1 MKLVVTEKNDAA
13 QKIAALLGAKKPK
26 ADKVYSTPIYRFE
39 VGGEEWVTIGLRG
52 HILEPDFAQSLVYKK
67 KDGWRGVTA
76 EGEELPVDIPATL
89 ARPPFKKKKPFTPDG
104 VELKAWK
111 MDALPYLVYAPIEKL
126 PKEKDII
133 RSLKNLAKKADSIV
147 IATDFDREGELIG
160 SDALSCCR
168 QVNPDAP
175 VSRARYSAFTK
186 EEITHAFDNLVELDS
201 NLASAGASRQDI
213 DLIWGAV
220 LTRYLTLVK
229 FAGYGNV
236 RSSGRVQTP
245 TLALIVAKERERLA
259 FVPEDYWV
267 IKGAFDAAAQS
278 GPTDGSGEG
287 AFEAGHR
294 TARFKDEAAAKAA
307 MAAVEGATQARVASI
322 ERKKRSVRPPAP
334 FNTTSLMA
342 AASAEGISPAR
353 TMRIAE
359 SLYMDGYI
367 SYPRVDNTVYP
378 SSLDLAETVR
388 TISGNPAYDPFCQ
401 KLLAKGELH
410 ATRGKKETTDHP
422 PIYPTAKATPDDL
435 APADYK
441 LYNLVARRFL
451 ATLSDPAVI
460 EGTKVTLDVSGEE
473 FVAKG
478 DVLAVPG
485 FRAIYPYGLKKDEQ
499 LPTLEE
505 GSLIAFNGA
514 TCEKKQTEPPAR
526 YSQGRLIQEMEKNGL
541 GTKSTR
547 HSIIER
553 LYTVKYIV
561 NDPIEPS
568 QLGMAVCDALD
579 KFAPHIT
586 HPQMTAELE
595 EEMDNIAEGDK
606 SKSEVVMTSRNLLSE
621 QLADLMPH
629 SEEVKDAL
637 ADAVAADAYVGK
649 CPKCGKDLQL
659 RVSQKTRGMFIGCAG
674 WPDCDVTY
682 PLPKGKVESVPELCP
697 TCGMPQ
703 IKVTPFRSKPRIL
716 CIDPNC
722 PTNQEPDVVVGE
734 CPVCKEKGL
743 RKNLVAQKNPR
754 TLKRF
759 IRCENYD
766 ECGVGYPL
774 PQYGKISAT
783 GEVCEHCGAPLVVVT
798 TNRGPWKLCPNFNCP
813 GKEQKDDA
821 KKGARASARGGRKA
835 PAKKA
840 SAGEAAEAK
849 GASAAKAVSTKK
861 SAAKKA
867 STRKSASGA
876 SAAKKKTSGKTS
888 AARSATKASSA
899 KKPAEK

>member
-13 QKIAALLGAKKPK
+13 QKIADLLGVKKPK
-26 ADKVYSTPIYRFE
+26 ADKVYSTPVYRFD
-39 VGGEEWVTIGLRG
+39 VDGEEWVTIGLRG
-52 HILEPDFAQSLVYKK
+52 HILEPDFAPTMVYKK
-67 KDGWRGVTA
+67 RGGWQGITE
-76 EGEELPVDIPATL
+76 EGETLPAELPASLPK
-89 ARPPFKKKKPFTPDG
+89 PPFKKKKPFTEDG
-104 VELKAWK
+104 VELKSWK
-111 MDALPYLVYAPIEKL
+111 MDALPYLVYAPINKL
-126 PKEKDII
+126 PKEKEII
-133 RSLKNLAKKADSIV
+133 RSLKNLAKKADSVI

-160 SDALSCCR
+160 SDALSCI
-168 QVNPDAP
+168 QEVNPTAP

-186 EEITHAFDNLVELDS
+186 EEITHAFDNLVELDV

-245 TLALIVAKERERLA
+245 TLALVVARERERLA

-267 IKGAFDAAAQS
+267 IRGAFGAD
-278 GPTDGSGEG
+278 PD
-287 AFEAGHR
+287 AFEAPHA
-294 TARFKDEAAAKAA
+294 TARFKAEAEAQAV
-307 MAAVEGATQARVASI
+307 MAHVEGATRATVASV
-322 ERKKRSVRPPAP
+322 EKKKRTVQPPAP

-342 AASAEGISPAR
+342 AASAEGLSPAR

-378 SSLDLAETVR
+378 SSLDLADTVKA
-388 TISGNPAYDPFCQ
+388 ISGNPAYAPYC
-401 KLLAKGELH
+401 KELLAKGKLT

-441 LYNLVARRFL
+441 LYNLIARRFL
-451 ATLSDPAVI
+451 ATLSEAAVI
-460 EGTKVTLDVSGEE
+460 EGTKVTLDVNAEP

-478 DVLAVPG
+478 DVLSKPG

-499 LPTLEE
+499 LPALSE
-505 GSLIAFNGA
+505 GEQIAFNGA
-514 TCEKKQTEPPAR
+514 TCTKKQTEPPAR
-526 YSQGRLIQEMEKNGL
+526 YSQGKLIQEMEKLGL

-553 LYTVKYIV
+553 LYAVKYCV

-586 HPQMTAELE
+586 HPEMTAELE
-595 EEMDNIAEGDK
+595 EEMDNIADGRTTK
-606 SKSEVVMTSRNLLSE
+606 TEVVNTSRNLLSE
-621 QLADLMPH
+621 QLASLLPH

-637 ADAVAADAYVGK
+637 ADAVAADAYVGP

-659 RVSQKTRGMFIGCAG
+659 RASQKTRSMFIGCSG

-682 PLPKGKVESVPELCP
+682 PLPKGKVEAVPEPCP

-703 IKVTPFRSKPRIL
+703 VKVTAFRSKPRTI
-716 CIDPNC
+716 CIDPHC
-722 PTNQEPDVVVGE
+722 ATNKEPDVVVGE
-734 CPVCKEKGL
+734 CPACKEKGITA
-743 RKNLVAQKNPR
+743 KLVAQKNPR

-766 ECGVGYPL
+766 DCGTGYPL
-774 PQYGKISAT
+774 PQYGALTAT
-783 GEVCEHCGAPLVVVT
+783 EEVCEHCGAPLVIVT
-798 TNRGPWKLCPNFNCP
+798 TARGPWKLCPNFDCP
-813 GKEQKDDA
+813 GKEQKEDA
-821 KKGARASARGGRKA
+821 KD
-835 PAKKA
+835 AKD
-840 SAGEAAEAK
+840 AK
-849 GASAAKAVSTKK
+849 GAA
-861 SAAKKA
+861 
-867 STRKSASGA
+867 
-876 SAAKKKTSGKTS
+876 
-888 AARSATKASSA
+888 A
-899 KKPAEK
+899 KKPAARKPAAKSGKTAKKPAAKAAPKTK

>member
-13 QKIAALLGAKKPK
+13 QKIADLLGVKKPK
-26 ADKVYSTPIYRFE
+26 ADKVYSTPVYRFD
-39 VGGEEWVTIGLRG
+39 VDGEEWVTIGLRG
-52 HILEPDFAQSLVYKK
+52 HILEPDFAPTMVYKK
-67 KDGWRGVTA
+67 RGGWQGVTE
-76 EGEELPVDIPATL
+76 EGETLPAELPASLPK
-89 ARPPFKKKKPFTPDG
+89 PPFKKKKPFTEDG
-104 VELKAWK
+104 VELKSWK
-111 MDALPYLVYAPIEKL
+111 MDALPYLVYAPINKL
-126 PKEKDII
+126 PKEKEII
-133 RSLKNLAKKADSIV
+133 RSLKNLAKKADSVI

-160 SDALSCCR
+160 SDALSCI
-168 QVNPDAP
+168 QEVNPTAP

-186 EEITHAFDNLVELDS
+186 EEITHAFDNLVELDV

-267 IKGAFDAAAQS
+267 IRGAF
-278 GPTDGSGEG
+278 GTDPD
-287 AFEAGHR
+287 AFEAPHA
-294 TARFKDEAAAKAA
+294 TARFKVEAEASAV
-307 MAAVEGATQARVASI
+307 MAHVEGATTARVSGV
-322 ERKKRSVRPPAP
+322 EKKKRTVQPPAP

-342 AASAEGISPAR
+342 AASAEGLSPAR

-388 TISGNPAYDPFCQ
+388 AISGNPAYAPYC
-401 KLLAKGELH
+401 KELLAKGELK

-441 LYNLVARRFL
+441 LYNLIARRFL
-451 ATLSDPAVI
+451 ATLSEAAVV
-460 EGTKVTLDVSGEE
+460 EGTKVSLDVNGEP

-478 DVLAVPG
+478 DVLSKPG

-499 LPTLEE
+499 LPALAE
-505 GSLIAFNGA
+505 GETIAFNGA
-514 TCEKKQTEPPAR
+514 VCTKKQTEPPAR
-526 YSQGRLIQEMEKNGL
+526 YSQGKLIQEMEKLGL

-553 LYTVKYIV
+553 LYAVKYIV

-586 HPQMTAELE
+586 HPEMTAELE
-595 EEMDNIAEGDK
+595 EEMDNIAEGRTTK
-606 SKSEVVMTSRNLLSE
+606 AQVVDTSRNLLSD
-621 QLADLMPH
+621 QLASLLPH

-637 ADAVAADAYVGK
+637 ADAVAADAYVGP

-659 RVSQKTRGMFIGCAG
+659 RASQKTRGMFIGCAG

-682 PLPKGKVESVPELCP
+682 PLPKGKVESVPEPCP

-703 IKVTPFRSKPRIL
+703 VKVTAFRSKPRTI

-722 PTNQEPDVVVGE
+722 STNKEPDVIVGE
-734 CPVCKEKGL
+734 CPVCKEKG
-743 RKNLVAQKNPR
+743 KQANLVAQKNPR

-759 IRCENYD
+759 IHCENYE

-774 PQYGKISAT
+774 PQYGALQAT
-783 GEVCEHCGAPLVVVT
+783 GEVCEHCGAPMVIVT
-798 TNRGPWKLCPNFNCP
+798 TARGPWKLCPNFDCP
-813 GKEQKDDA
+813 GKEQDEE
-821 KKGARASARGGRKA
+821 KKGASGAKGAVKKA

-840 SAGEAAEAK
+840 PAK
-849 GASAAKAVSTKK
+849 KP
-861 SAAKKA
+861 AAKKA
-867 STRKSASGA
+867 P
-876 SAAKKKTSGKTS
+876 
-888 AARSATKASSA
+888 A
-899 KKPAEK
+899 KKPAAKKDSSDKA

>member
-13 QKIAALLGAKKPK
+13 TKIASLLGAKKPK
-26 ADKVYSTPIYRFE
+26 ADKVYSTPVYRFE
-39 VGGEEWVTIGLRG
+39 VDGEEWVTIGLRG
-52 HILEPDFAQSLVYKK
+52 HILEPDFTPTLTYKK
-67 KDGWRGVTA
+67 RGGWKGVTA
-76 EGEELPVDIPATL
+76 DGEMVPADVPAALP
-89 ARPPFKKKKPFTPDG
+89 RPPFKKKKPFTEDG

-126 PKEKDII
+126 PKEKEII

-160 SDALSCCR
+160 SDALSCI
-168 QVNPDAP
+168 QEVNPTAP

-186 EEITHAFDNLVELDS
+186 EEITHAFSNLVELDT

-245 TLALIVAKERERLA
+245 TLALIVARERERLA

-267 IKGAFDAAAQS
+267 IKGAFDAA
-278 GPTDGSGEG
+278 TV
-287 AFEAGHR
+287 
-294 TARFKDEAAAKAA
+294 
-307 MAAVEGATQARVASI
+307 AAVEKRT
-322 ERKKRSVRPPAP
+322 RKQQPPVP

-342 AASAEGISPAR
+342 AASAEGLSPAR

-378 SSLDLAETVR
+378 SSLDLGEVVK
-388 TISGNPAYDPFCQ
+388 TISGNPAYAPYCKQ
-401 KLLAKGELH
+401 LLSAGALH

-441 LYNLVARRFL
+441 LYNLIARRFL
-451 ATLSDPAVI
+451 ATLSDAAVV
-460 EGTKVTLDVSGEE
+460 EGTKVTLDVAGEH
-473 FVAKG
+473 FAAKG
-478 DVLAVPG
+478 DVLVKPG
-485 FRAIYPYGLKKDEQ
+485 YRAIYPYGMKKDEQ
-499 LPTLEE
+499 LPAMEQ
-505 GSLIAFNGA
+505 GQQIAFNGA
-514 TCEKKQTEPPAR
+514 TCTKKQTEPPAR
-526 YSQGRLIQEMEKNGL
+526 YSQGKLIQEMEKLGL

-553 LYTVKYIV
+553 LYTVKYV
-561 NDPIEPS
+561 QNDPIEPS

-595 EEMDNIAEGDK
+595 EEMDNIAEGRNTKDT
-606 SKSEVVMTSRNLLSE
+606 VVMNSRNLLSE
-621 QLADLMPH
+621 QLADLLPH

-649 CPKCGKDLQL
+649 CPKCGKDLQI

-682 PLPKGKVESVPELCP
+682 PLPKGKVEALPDPCP

-703 IKVTPFRSKPRIL
+703 VKVTAFRSKPRTI

-722 PTNQEPDVVVGE
+722 ETNKEPDVVVGE
-734 CPVCKEKGL
+734 CPKCAEAGKKAKL
-743 RKNLVAQKNPR
+743 IAQKNPR

-774 PQYGKISAT
+774 PQYGAITAT
-783 GEVCEHCGAPLVVVT
+783 DEVCEYCGAPMVIVT
-798 TNRGPWKLCPNFNCP
+798 TNRGPWKLCPNFSCP
-813 GKEQKDDA
+813 GKEIEAEKKAAA
-821 KKGARASARGGRKA
+821 KEAKAAGKAAGKKA
-835 PAKKA
+835 PAKKTTTKKA
-840 SAGEAAEAK
+840 
-849 GASAAKAVSTKK
+849 AAKKPAAKK
-861 SAAKKA
+861 TAAKKA
-867 STRKSASGA
+867 
-876 SAAKKKTSGKTS
+876 
-888 AARSATKASSA
+888 
-899 KKPAEK
+899 E